1 MAGRKKDAATKGVYD
16 RGSSWQVRVSGQDA
30 SGHTHR
36 INRTFPYNAQADA
49 KAPDS
54 RVAILKQAAAFAT
67 AERAALHVEKQP
79 TSGLLRNQS
88 LNAWIERYIEEVCPT
103 KKAGKGDADALR
115 LMQQRFPNLC
125 SRGVESLT
133 PKDFGMEKLGFARVL
148 YDDYMLSESSIVRHQ
163 TLLSHVITTAI
174 KNWHFPLRENPI
186 RKASRPSVSNQR
198 ERVVTDQEW
207 TLLQEAMVALHPS
220 TRAAIAF
227 LRWTGCRRGEATK
240 LRWDDVT
247 VEGTPQVVFRD
258 TKTPK
263 KGKVNGR
270 TIPLHPNAIGVL
282 EQLVR
287 ELSPTETSDSHGSA
301 LEVPFAFPT
310 TGAVFSTDAG
320 KTAVAGDSLTQ
331 AWSRARA
338 KIGIEG
344 ATLHDLRH
352 TRITELANLL
362 PLHKVMRISGHKT
375 AQMLMRYYNPKVDD
389 LARDLAQA
397 EQAKARG
404 LGE

>member
-16 RGSSWQVRVSGQDA
+16 RGSSWQVRISGQDA

-79 TSGLLRNQS
+79 ASGLLRNQS
-88 LNAWIERYIEEVCPT
+88 LNAWIARYIEEVCPT
-103 KKAGKGDADALR
+103 KKAGRGDADALR

-207 TLLQEAMVALHPS
+207 TRLQEAMAALHPS

-227 LRWTGCRRGEATK
+227 LRWTGCRRGEAIK
-240 LRWDDVT
+240 LRWEDIAL
-247 VEGTPQVVFRD
+247 EGTPQVVLRD

-263 KGKVNGR
+263 KVKVNSR
-270 TIPLHPNAIGVL
+270 TIPLHPNAVSVL
-282 EQLVR
+282 QQLLR
-287 ELSPTETSDSHGSA
+287 ELGAVGGDEVGENGSA
-301 LEVPFAFPT
+301 RPSFPGA
-310 TGAVFSTDAG
+310 GAVFSTDGG
-320 KTAVAGDSLTQ
+320 KAPIAGDSVTQ
-331 AWSRARA
+331 AWSRACA
-338 KIGIEG
+338 KAAIEG

-375 AQMLMRYYNPKVDD
+375 SQMLMRYYNPKVDD

>member
-16 RGSSWQVRVSGQDA
+16 RGSSWQVRISGQDA

-36 INRTFPYNAQADA
+36 ISRTFPYNAQADA

-54 RVAILKQAAAFAT
+54 RAAILKQAAAFAA
-67 AERAALHVEKQP
+67 AERAALHVEKRP
-79 TSGLLRNQS
+79 ASGLLRNQS
-88 LNAWIERYIEEVCPT
+88 LNGWIERYIEEVCPT
-103 KKAGKGDADALR
+103 KKAGNGDADALR

-125 SRGVESLT
+125 SRGVETLT

-148 YDDYMLSESSIVRHQ
+148 YDDYLLSEASIVRHQ

-174 KNWHFPLRENPI
+174 KNWHFPLRENPV

-207 TLLQEAMVALHPS
+207 ARLQVAMEALHPS

-227 LRWTGCRRGEATK
+227 LRWTACRRGEAIK
-240 LRWDDVT
+240 LRWEDIAL
-247 VEGTPQVVFRD
+247 EGTPQVVLRD

-263 KGKVNGR
+263 KGKVNSR
-270 TIPLHPNAIGVL
+270 TIPLHQNAVSVL
-282 EQLVR
+282 EQLLRDLVAPGMG
-287 ELSPTETSDSHGSA
+287 EAGETGAARPS
-301 LEVPFAFPT
+301 FPEA
-310 TGAVFSTDAG
+310 GAVFSADGG
-320 KTAVAGDSLTQ
+320 KTALAGDSLTQ
-331 AWSRARA
+331 AWSRACKKA
-338 KIGIEG
+338 AIAG

-375 AQMLMRYYNPKVDD
+375 PQMLMRYYNPKVDD

-397 EQAKARG
+397 EQAKARADN
-404 LGE
+404 E